1 MKKLLTLEKVNLR
14 EIWKHE
20 AHDFTQ
26 WLSKEENISL
36 LLDEIG
42 VSAENIITEDTA
54 GKFNVD
60 ITADEVYTG
69 KKIVIENQLERTD
82 HSHLGQ
88 LLTYAS
94 SFDAC
99 IIVWVVSDAR
109 EEHKRAIEWFNQ
121 HMSDEIS
128 FFLVKTEV
136 YRIGDSEPAVKFNVS
151 VEPNSWSKI
160 VNQTESTISVER
172 VKLDVQNRQNQNLR
186 ALKQD
191 SEFTIDTLFLSG
203 NIADLLW

>member
-1 MKKLLTLEKVNLR
+1 
-14 EIWKHE
+14 
-20 AHDFTQ
+20 
-26 WLSKEENISL
+26 
-36 LLDEIG
+36 
-42 VSAENIITEDTA
+42 
-54 GKFNVD
+54 
-60 ITADEVYTG
+60 
-69 KKIVIENQLERTD
+69 
-82 HSHLGQ
+82 
-88 LLTYAS
+88 
-94 SFDAC
+94 
-99 IIVWVVSDAR
+99 
-109 EEHKRAIEWFNQ
+109 
-121 HMSDEIS
+121 MSDEIS

-160 VNQTESTISVER
+160 VSQTDSTITVER